1 MTYTKEFSIE
11 TFEFWSGAK
20 YVVNHYAEK
29 GMIEELEHLIIC
41 RFEDCT
47 PTETDINDFV
57 WFEVPEIMEW

>member
-20 YVVNHYAEK
+20 DVVDHYAEK
-29 GMIEELEHLIIC
+29 GMIEELEQLIIDI
-41 RFEDCT
+41 FEGST

-57 WFEVPEIMEW
+57 WFDVPDIMEW

>member
-20 YVVNHYAEK
+20 DVVKHYAEK
-29 GMIEELEHLIIC
+29 GMIEELEHLIIDT
-41 RFEDCT
+41 FVDCA

-57 WFEVPEIMEW
+57 WFDVPDIMEW